1 MQSAISGTDDALAR
15 HRAAVRARL
24 LDSNMRRAGPGSIS
38 WRIHRHR
45 VVIGAW
51 GPAILLQFAHPAI
64 AAGVHDHSSFRG
76 GLRAGLRRMFSTVRA
91 MLSITFG
98 DDEQM
103 LGAAAGI
110 NAIHD
115 RIHGRGYSAH
125 DPELQ
130 RWVQATLL
138 EATLDTYERF
148 VESVTT
154 QERDRYCAEA
164 AIMEPLLGM
173 PRGTLPR
180 TSAELTSYTRAML
193 AGGSLTV
200 TDTSRALAKAVL
212 SPPWWY
218 VAWPAFRPLQLFTI
232 GSLPPA
238 IRTAYGFDWG
248 DREERALKRW
258 TALIRT
264 SQRLLPRVAREWPI
278 ARSGSP
284 A

>member
-1 MQSAISGTDDALAR
+1 MQSDIFETDVLAG

-24 LDSNMRRAGPGSIS
+24 LESNMRRAGPDSIS
-38 WRIHRHR
+38 WRIHRHLI
-45 VVIGAW
+45 VIGAW

-76 GLRAGLRRMFSTVRA
+76 GLHSGFRRMFSTVRA

-103 LGAAAGI
+103 IGAAAGI

-115 RIHGRGYSAH
+115 RVHGRGYSAH

-130 RWVQATLL
+130 RWVHATLL

-148 VESVTT
+148 VEPVTIH
-154 QERDRYCAEA
+154 ERDRYCAEA

-180 TSAELTSYTRAML
+180 SSAELATYTRAML

-212 SPPWWY
+212 SPPRWY

-238 IRTAYGFDWG
+238 IRNAYEFEW
-248 DREERALKRW
+248 RERDERALARW
-258 TALIRT
+258 TMLIRT
-264 SQRLLPRVAREWPI
+264 SLRLLPRAAREWPI